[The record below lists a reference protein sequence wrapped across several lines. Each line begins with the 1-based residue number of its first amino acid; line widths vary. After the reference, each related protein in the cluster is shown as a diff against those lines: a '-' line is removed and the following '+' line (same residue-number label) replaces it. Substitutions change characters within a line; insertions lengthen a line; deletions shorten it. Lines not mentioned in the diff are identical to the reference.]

1 VAFASGYFKTSYAA
15 DLAVVETR
23 TRWVLLVL
31 LLAGLLVLP
40 FFASA
45 FMVDLLSQA
54 FLTVMAAVALML
66 LTGYTGQISLGHAGL
81 LAAGAFT
88 TAIMYKEISALA
100 PWFSGVSILFTLP
113 ASALVGGVLGLIF
126 GLPSLRLK
134 GLYLALSTLAL
145 YFIVHFVG
153 SEYQTTRGD
162 ATGVSLDPPSLFGAR
177 LNDPVAWYFV
187 LLLFVLITIL
197 FAVNLVRSRT
207 GRAWMAI
214 RARDVVAESL
224 GVNVAFY
231 KVASFVVSSAITAMA
246 GCLWAYFR
254 GFVSVDAFSLVKNI
268 EYIAMVIIGGL
279 GSILGA
285 VLGAVFIVLLP
296 YLIDFLADLLALPSR
311 LTTYLMAVKY
321 AAFGL
326 IMIVFLL
333 LEPEGLV
340 GLWRRIRDY
349 FLLWPFKHKPLGS

>member
-1 VAFASGYFKTSYAA
+1 MAFASGYFKTSYAA
-15 DLAVVETR
+15 DLRVVETR
-23 TRWVLLVL
+23 TRWVFFVLLV
-31 LLAGLLVLP
+31 AGLLVFPLV
-40 FFASA
+40 ATA
-45 FMVDLLSQA
+45 FMLDLLSQV
-54 FLTVMAAVALML
+54 FVTLIGAVALML

-88 TAIMYKEISALA
+88 TAILFNETKA
-100 PWFSGVSILFTLP
+100 PIWLTLP
-113 ASALVGGVLGLIF
+113 ASGAVGALLGVIF

-145 YFIVHFVG
+145 HFIVIYVG
-153 SEYQTTRGD
+153 SEYQTVRGD
-162 ATGVSLDPPSLFGAR
+162 ATGISLDPPSMFG
-177 LNDPVAWYFV
+177 LTLEDPIAWYFV
-187 LLLFVLITIL
+187 LLLAATLTTL
-197 FAVNLVRSRT
+197 FAINLVRSRT

-224 GVNVAFY
+224 GVNVAYY
-231 KVASFVVSSAITAMA
+231 KVASFVISSALTAMA

-254 GFVSVDAFSLVKNI
+254 GFVSVDAFSLVKSI

-285 VLGAVFIVLLP
+285 VLGTVFIVLLP
-296 YLIDFLADLLALPSR
+296 YVIDYLSDLLSFPSR
-311 LTTYLMAVKY
+311 LTTYIMAIKHGT
-321 AAFGL
+321 FGL

-340 GLWRRIRDY
+340 GLWRRVRDY
-349 FLLWPFKHKPLGS
+349 FMLWPLKHKPLAG